1 VPSRIIQLR
10 RAVRY
15 LAAGDPDHFESIK
28 QSFESR
34 QVLLLHV
41 LYRWQLRRVL
51 AWNNNKCRPCRVAAA
66 RVTGCALQQRFDTLG
81 RRHAEDFDDH
91 VMSKS
96 DDSDRV
102 VSSENFQ
109 VSNIISNFVFVSFAA
124 AERLSLCGLVTQL
137 SQEYI
142 RLTVKK

>member
-1 VPSRIIQLR
+1 MPSRIIQLR

-34 QVLLLHV
+34 QVLLLHLMRRWLLAV
-41 LYRWQLRRVL
+41 LFRG
-51 AWNNNKCRPCRVAAA
+51 AATHA
-66 RVTGCALQQRFDTLG
+66 SRALLQRFDTLG
-81 RRHAEDFDDH
+81 RRHVEEFDDH

-109 VSNIISNFVFVSFAA
+109 VANIISNFIFVLFAA
-124 AERLSLCGLVTQL
+124 SERLSLCGLVTQL